1 MRGISDGQQ
10 ITLLIIPEVSSA
22 AVPSDGPSDGPSDS
36 SLFAPLMTSLM
47 NYDGPLMALLMASL
61 IRCSS

>member
-22 AVPSDGPSDGPSDS
+22 AVPSDGPSDGPSDA
-36 SLFAPLMTSLM
+36 SLFAPLMTS
-47 NYDGPLMALLMASL
+47 DGPSDEL
-61 IRCSS
+61 